1 VAGVEGKI
9 VIVTGGTQG
18 LGAGIARHL
27 AERGA
32 AGILLCGRGR
42 DNGLRVAAELE
53 NAGCPA
59 TYEPAD
65 LASEEDCRRVVTAC
79 ERRFSRI
86 DGLVNAAGESS
97 RGTLESTSVEL
108 WDRLFAVNVRAPFL
122 LIQESVRRMRRQGSG
137 GSIVNVITI
146 SSHGGQPYIMA
157 YCASKGA
164 LATLTRN
171 VAHALR
177 QDHIRVNGINVG
189 WMDTPAEH
197 RVQRA
202 MGQPASWLEEAEREQ
217 PFGRLIRPADVAPLV
232 AHLLGDESS
241 MMTGAIVDFDQ
252 RVVGAWD

>member
-1 VAGVEGKI
+1 VGVQGRI

-27 AERGA
+27 AAQGA
-32 AGILLCGRGR
+32 GGILVCGRGR
-42 DNGLRVAAELE
+42 ENGERVAAEIAD
-53 NAGCPA
+53 AGCPA
-59 TYEPAD
+59 LYEQAD
-65 LASEEDCRRVVTAC
+65 LASEVDCRRVVASC
-79 ERRFSRI
+79 EQRFERI

-97 RGTLESTSVEL
+97 RGTLETTSVEL
-108 WDRLFAVNVRAPFL
+108 WDRLFAVNVRAPFVL
-122 LIQESVRRMRRQGSG
+122 TQEAARRMRRQGSG

-177 QDHIRVNGINVG
+177 GDRIRVNGINVG
-189 WMDTPAEH
+189 WMDTPGEH

-202 MGQPASWLEEAEREQ
+202 MGRPASWLEEVEPEQ
-217 PFGRLIRPADVAPLV
+217 PFGRLIRPTDVAPLV
-232 AHLLGDESS
+232 AYLLGDESA

-252 RVVGAWD
+252 QVVGAWD

>member
-1 VAGVEGKI
+1 MPGVEGKV

-18 LGAGIARHL
+18 LGAGIAAHL
-27 AERGA
+27 AASGA
-32 AGILLCGRGR
+32 AGIVVCGRGEE
-42 DNGLRVAAELE
+42 NGKRVAARLE
-53 NAGCPA
+53 DAGCPA
-59 TYEPAD
+59 LYVRAD
-65 LASEEDCRRVVTAC
+65 LAKEGDCRRVVAEC
-79 ERRFSRI
+79 ERRFPRL
-86 DGLVNAAGESS
+86 DGLVNAAGQST

-108 WDRLFAVNVRAPFL
+108 WDRLFAVNVRAPFVL
-122 LIQESVRRMRRQGSG
+122 TQESVRRMRRQGSG

-146 SSHGGQPYIMA
+146 SSHGGQPYILA

-177 QDHIRVNGINVG
+177 RDRIRVNGINVG

-197 RVQRA
+197 RVQRE
-202 MGQPASWLEEAEREQ
+202 MGRPESWLEEEGPRQ
-217 PFGRLIRPADVAPLV
+217 PFGRLLRPADVAPLV
-232 AHLLGDESS
+232 AYLLGDESS